1 MTNVLEFRAVGRH
14 SCLLSSVQFIYTVLL
29 TYISSAMRGGGG
41 GGGERRCFIKDQI
54 LNLIAFISV
63 IIESYFSNIVKM
75 KRVLC
80 TQS

>member
-1 MTNVLEFRAVGRH
+1 MFA
-14 SCLLSSVQFIYTVLL
+14 QFCSIHLYCAPNIYFQC
-29 TYISSAMRGGGG
+29 YEGGGG